1 MSLRA
6 DERRRAQECP
16 LCCFLV
22 RVRRGSLSSL
32 IGPAEP
38 PLPTRYFFS
47 PPRRVSLCPLD
58 QPGQRRR
65 STTTPR
71 RWCAPHSSPDPR
83 LLAASTGRRRTR
95 PKVSAAGTARKI
107 SATPN
112 VTSQLLLA
120 DSGKLRL
127 QRCSLSCIHGR
138 RNEDTNMLHDAPWQY
153 VPVPGKAAMTFMCRT
168 GQLF

>member
-6 DERRRAQECP
+6 DERRRAHGCL

-32 IGPAEP
+32 IGPAELP
-38 PLPTRYFFS
+38 PHALFFC

-71 RWCAPHSSPDPR
+71 RGCALHSSPDPR
-83 LLAASTGRRRTR
+83 LLAASTGA
-95 PKVSAAGTARKI
+95 PPYKAGA
-107 SATPN
+107 
-112 VTSQLLLA
+112 SQLFLA
-120 DSGKLRL
+120 DSSKLRL
-127 QRCSLSCIHGR
+127 QRWSFSHRHGS

>member
-32 IGPAEP
+32 IGPAETP
-38 PLPTRYFFS
+38 PPHALFFS

-71 RWCAPHSSPDPR
+71 RGCAPHSSPDPR
-83 LLAASTGRRRTR
+83 LLAASTGA
-95 PKVSAAGTARKI
+95 PPYKA
-107 SATPN
+107 
-112 VTSQLLLA
+112 VTSQFLLA

>member
-1 MSLRA
+1 MSPLLLS
-6 DERRRAQECP
+6 CP
-16 LCCFLV
+16 SPPRQFV
-22 RVRRGSLSSL
+22 FSNWAR
-32 IGPAEP
+32 ETP
-38 PLPTRYFFS
+38 PLPTRYFFC

-71 RWCAPHSSPDPR
+71 RGRAPHSSPDPR
-83 LLAASTGRRRTR
+83 LLAVSTGA
-95 PKVSAAGTARKI
+95 PPYKAEGISAAGTARKI

-127 QRCSLSCIHGR
+127 QRWSLSCIHGR
-138 RNEDTNMLHDAPWQY
+138 RNEDTNMLHDAP
-153 VPVPGKAAMTFMCRT
+153 VPGKAAMTFMCRT